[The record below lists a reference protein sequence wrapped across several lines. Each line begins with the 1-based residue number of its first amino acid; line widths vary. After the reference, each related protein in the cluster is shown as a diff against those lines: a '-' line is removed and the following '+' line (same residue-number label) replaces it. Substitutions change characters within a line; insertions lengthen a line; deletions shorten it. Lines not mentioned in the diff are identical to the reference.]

1 MAIEVPP
8 LRELVDP
15 KRAALLLIDFQAHVL
30 YDKNY
35 VKGVPEA
42 VAEMTRLLAEARKAG
57 ITIVHIR
64 VVEKAETDSLVWLS
78 RHYTK
83 PHRVGARRDGTP
95 GAEFHPDLTPAPGE
109 IAIVKSRYSA
119 FHKTGLEQMLRDRGI
134 DSVILTGIASN
145 VCVEATATDGFQ
157 REFWTIVVS
166 DCVAARDP
174 DEQERAIKDTE
185 RNWGIV
191 VQARD
196 IVAAW
201 ATVPAATA
209 R

>member
-1 MAIEVPP
+1 MAIVVPP
-8 LRELVDP
+8 LSELVHP

-42 VAEMTRLLAEARKAG
+42 VETMTRLLAEARRAG

-64 VVEKAETDSLVWLS
+64 VVERNETDSAVWLS

-95 GAEFHPDLTPAPGE
+95 GAEFHPALLPVKDE
-109 IAIVKSRYSA
+109 IVLVKSRYSA
-119 FHKTGLEQMLRDRGI
+119 FYKTGLEKTLRDRGI
-134 DSVILTGIASN
+134 DSVLLTGIASN
-145 VCVEATATDGFQ
+145 VCVEATATDAFQ
-157 REFWTIVVS
+157 REFWTIIVS

-174 DEQERAIKDTE
+174 EEQERALRDAE

-191 VQARD
+191 VSSAD
-196 IVAAW
+196 IVNAWQPVSAA
-201 ATVPAATA
+201 A